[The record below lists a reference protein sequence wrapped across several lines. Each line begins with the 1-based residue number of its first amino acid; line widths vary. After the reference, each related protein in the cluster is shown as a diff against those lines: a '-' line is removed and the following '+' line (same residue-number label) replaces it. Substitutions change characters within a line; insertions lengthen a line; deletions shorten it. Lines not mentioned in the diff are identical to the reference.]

1 MCYISFNSRQGTA
14 TLSFDLFLPF
24 CLTLH
29 YFLFYNQALLISSVS
44 LSFFLSKSTIVPVE
58 KSSIQKGRL
67 LFIPIKGFSLS
78 LLERM
83 CMCVCMYTC
92 VCVCVCVLLV
102 QSYSTLCDFMNCY
115 PPVSPVHGI
124 LQASILECVV
134 IPFPRGSSNPRIE
147 ARSPALQAD
156 SLSSEPP
163 GKSSF
168 GVKEPKFFIKKKKIV
183 LLFLFFADFS
193 PPSPMIFESWVYF
206 SGCKD

>member
-1 MCYISFNSRQGTA
+1 MSVVVLYVYMSGWICHVETDNWSRHCWFSTNMCYISFNSRQGTA

-92 VCVCVCVLLV
+92 VCVCVCVTC
-102 QSYSTLCDFMNCY
+102 S
-115 PPVSPVHGI
+115 
-124 LQASILECVV
+124 V
-134 IPFPRGSSNPRIE
+134 IF
-147 ARSPALQAD
+147 D
-156 SLSSEPP
+156 SLRLHELLPASLPCPWNSP
-163 GKSSF
+163 GKHT
-168 GVKEPKFFIKKKKIV
+168 GVRCHSLPQG
-183 LLFLFFADFS
+183 
-193 PPSPMIFESWVYF
+193 IF
-206 SGCKD
+206 

>member
-1 MCYISFNSRQGTA
+1 M
-14 TLSFDLFLPF
+14 
-24 CLTLH
+24 H
-29 YFLFYNQALLISSVS
+29 
-44 LSFFLSKSTIVPVE
+44 
-58 KSSIQKGRL
+58 
-67 LFIPIKGFSLS
+67 
-78 LLERM
+78 
-83 CMCVCMYTC
+83 
-92 VCVCVCVLLV
+92 VCVCVLLV

-124 LQASILECVV
+124 LQASILECVA
-134 IPFPRGSSNPRIE
+134 IPFPRGSSNPGIE

-168 GVKEPKFFIKKKKIV
+168 GVKEPKFFIKKKIV